1 MSFRG
6 LSLSDTMVK
15 ALDKLG
21 YHEPSAVQSTVI
33 PKALRGIS
41 LLAQSETGSG
51 KTHAYLIP
59 ILERTDYNLN
69 RVQAIVVSPTRELAR
84 QTFDFARQFEPF
96 FPKLHVRLYSSETET
111 SQNEQGS
118 KVPPQIIVGTPGRLK
133 DLLVDK
139 HLFTLQNVRTIVL
152 DEADMLLDMGFFPD
166 VEALLASLEEPQ
178 IMVFSATLRQNLKD
192 ELTKFVRSGF
202 EWESDKTETAST
214 VRHHF
219 IDIRHVGDVAAV
231 TQFLRLRNPYLCIV
245 FASTVKAVDAL
256 YAGLKANG
264 IDAIYFS
271 GSLDDRSRRKAI
283 RAIRANHNSVIVASD
298 LLSRGIDIPD
308 VTDVISVDLPSDLD
322 FYYHRAG
329 RTGRF
334 GKDGDS
340 WIFYNADHTREAKR
354 LLEENRKD
362 KFDFYTLKKDGLKL
376 DPVGL
381 LPKEKLTK
389 KRELPEAE
397 QKEILIAKARS
408 KPKHIEPMH
417 KKKRQFAIEK
427 VKRKY
432 RRKAIQK
439 SVRKELEAQY
449 REKARAL
456 NEKADKHHN

>member
-1 MSFRG
+1 M
-6 LSLSDTMVK
+6 
-15 ALDKLG
+15 
-21 YHEPSAVQSTVI
+21 
-33 PKALRGIS
+33 
-41 LLAQSETGSG
+41 
-51 KTHAYLIP
+51 
-59 ILERTDYNLN
+59 
-69 RVQAIVVSPTRELAR
+69 
-84 QTFDFARQFEPF
+84 
-96 FPKLHVRLYSSETET
+96 
-111 SQNEQGS
+111 
-118 KVPPQIIVGTPGRLK
+118 
-133 DLLVDK
+133 
-139 HLFTLQNVRTIVL
+139 
-152 DEADMLLDMGFFPD
+152 
-166 VEALLASLEEPQ
+166 
-178 IMVFSATLRQNLKD
+178 
-192 ELTKFVRSGF
+192 
-202 EWESDKTETAST
+202 
-214 VRHHF
+214 
-219 IDIRHVGDVAAV
+219 
-231 TQFLRLRNPYLCIV
+231 
-245 FASTVKAVDAL
+245 
-256 YAGLKANG
+256 
-264 IDAIYFS
+264 
-271 GSLDDRSRRKAI
+271 
-283 RAIRANHNSVIVASD
+283 IVASD

-354 LLEENRKD
+354 LLEENKKD
-362 KFDFYTLKKDGLKL
+362 KFDFYTLKKDGLKP